1 MNRRT
6 FLTMGAA
13 GTVALMGRAHLR
25 AAARAQDDI
34 PYGETRLGLSD
45 DRDGSLYVPKSYRHG
60 TPMPILVWLH
70 GFSGSAG
77 GFRLTSE
84 FAEEFGA
91 IVLAPESR
99 ALTWGQSA
107 PGFDD
112 DVRYIGA
119 AFRNVTSRLDVD
131 ADHVAL
137 GGVSDGATYALCMG
151 VAYGDTFNHIMVF
164 SEGALQPFRY
174 QGHPRVFLGHG
185 TRDTQMPIEQTSD
198 RTVPVLKAHGI
209 DVTLQLYDGGHGAPA
224 PVVRQ
229 GFEWF
234 FAR

>member
-6 FLTMGAA
+6 FLALGAA
-13 GTVALMGRAHLR
+13 GVVGSARAVR
-25 AAARAQDDI
+25 AATRAQDDI
-34 PYGETRLGLSD
+34 PYGETRLGIAE

-77 GFRLTSE
+77 GFRSTQPL
-84 FAEEFGA
+84 AEEFGA

-99 ALTWGQSA
+99 GITWGQSA
-107 PGFDD
+107 PGFDE

-119 AFRNVTSRLDVD
+119 AFRDVGSRLDLD
-131 ADHVAL
+131 GDHVAL

-151 VAYGDTFNHIMVF
+151 VAYGDVFNHIMVF
-164 SEGALQPFRY
+164 SEGALQPFRWRG
-174 QGHPRVFLGHG
+174 QPRVFLGHG
-185 TRDTQMPIEQTSD
+185 TRDIQMPIEQTSY
-198 RTVPVLKAHGI
+198 RTVPALRERGI
-209 DVTLQLYDGGHGAPA
+209 DVTLHEYDGGHGAPA
-224 PVVRQ
+224 PVVRA